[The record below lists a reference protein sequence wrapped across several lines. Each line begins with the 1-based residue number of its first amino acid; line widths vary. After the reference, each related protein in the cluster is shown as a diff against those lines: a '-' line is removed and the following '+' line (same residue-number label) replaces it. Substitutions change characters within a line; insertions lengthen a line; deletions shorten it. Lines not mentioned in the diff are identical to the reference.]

1 MHFMQAMLAAHA
13 QLHNAHAPRRDEIN
27 PVAVTHVESALNDG
41 GTLLEKFW
49 RISLYV
55 TYDAIAKLYCDVYF
69 SQIVGNDGKISS
81 HTAKQLRHQ
90 LDFPTVYLSVASGC
104 HVSKALNSSL
114 TWRNTS

>member
-1 MHFMQAMLAAHA
+1 MHFMQAMLAAH
-13 QLHNAHAPRRDEIN
+13 AHAPRRDEIN

-69 SQIVGNDGKISS
+69 SQIEGNGRKF
-81 HTAKQLRHQ
+81 RHI
-90 LDFPTVYLSVASGC
+90 
-104 HVSKALNSSL
+104 
-114 TWRNTS
+114 